1 MQDVALVLAS
11 ASPRRAELLAQL
23 GVPFT
28 VFPADIDETPQW
40 NEPARELA
48 LRLALEKAQ
57 AVASEVD
64 GLVLAADTV
73 VLCGGEVFG
82 KPEDEADAM
91 RMLRALSGST
101 HEVVTALVLLYRGRV
116 WSEAVTT
123 TIVFDEVPEP
133 WLAAYVASEE
143 PFGKAGAYAI
153 QGRGSCWVR
162 EIRGDFYNVVGL
174 PLNALWRGLRALGM
188 EELLL
193 PAFEANVW
201 NC

>member
-1 MQDVALVLAS
+1 MQAVSLVLAS

-23 GVPFT
+23 GVPFA
-28 VFPADIDETPQW
+28 VFPADIDESPQW
-40 NEPARELA
+40 NEAAEALA
-48 LRLALEKAQ
+48 SRLALEKAQ
-57 AVASEVD
+57 AVAADVEGVI
-64 GLVLAADTV
+64 LAADTV

-82 KPEDEADAM
+82 KPEDEADAL

-101 HEVVTALVLLYRGRV
+101 HEVITAVALLHQGRV

-123 TIVFDEVPEP
+123 TVVFDEVPEP

-153 QGRGSCWVR
+153 QGRGSCWVK

-201 NC
+201 NR